1 MSTTQ
6 SSRVR
11 RIVSR
16 AGEIWREMDYA
27 QARALEIQT
36 GASGLTDRITRQRD
50 RIRVRELE
58 SHLYGLETSD

>member
-1 MSTTQ
+1 
-6 SSRVR
+6 
-11 RIVSR
+11 
-16 AGEIWREMDYA
+16 MDYA

-50 RIRVRELE
+50 TIRVRELE

>member
-1 MSTTQ
+1 
-6 SSRVR
+6 
-11 RIVSR
+11 
-16 AGEIWREMDYA
+16 MDYA

-36 GASGLTDRITRQRD
+36 GARGLTDRIERQRD